1 MLAAG
6 AAARSKRGMVA
17 TPTPAML
24 LRADVRL
31 FGDILGRVLK
41 TEEGEA
47 VFEAIERIR
56 QASVA
61 YHREGAPEREL
72 KLDELLRALSLP
84 DALRF
89 AHSFVCFSQLINI
102 AEDQEARRRLRAG
115 LDGDRSL
122 AGAVARLAGDGVEAA
137 AIADALRRALV
148 MPVITAHPSEVRRK
162 SVIDRVSR
170 IAETFDAHDRAT
182 PETRPALKAE
192 LAREILILWA
202 TRQLRPTS
210 LGVAD
215 EIENA
220 VSFFRRTFIRELP
233 KVYADLE
240 AALGEAALGEA
251 GDIPS
256 FLRIGSWVGGD
267 RDGNPNV
274 TAGTLKQAFL
284 TQSRLAVAHYLE
296 EVHALG
302 ADLSLSLEHVQVTP
316 ALAAL
321 ADRSGDDAPQRRDE
335 PYRRALSGV
344 YARLAAAA
352 PALTGAPPVRPSPIA
367 GAPYASADEL
377 KADLRVIQ
385 DSLVTHHGETFRHG
399 RLRDLIRAVDCFG
412 FHLATLDMRQN
423 SDVHERVVGELLQT
437 VGACA
442 DYAALGEAERV
453 SLLEA
458 ELTTLRP
465 LAAPLARYSDETLS
479 ELAVLRA
486 AAEAS
491 LRYGPKAID
500 TYVISKTTGV
510 SDLLEVYVLLKEV
523 GLYAPGDPAR
533 SPILVAPLFETIADL
548 QAAPATMR
556 AFLACEP
563 LRAHL
568 AARRAQEIMI
578 GYSDS
583 NKDGSYLTSI
593 WSLHEAQRELR
604 SVVEDAGLGLQ
615 FFHGRGGA
623 VGRGG
628 GSSFEAIL
636 AQPEG
641 TVAGRIRITEQGE
654 VVANKYADPAIGR
667 ENLETMTA
675 STLLATLGRRNN
687 DEHAVGAAVMA
698 ELSAGSMR
706 AYRALVY
713 ETPGFAQFFREA
725 TPIGEISS
733 LNIGSR
739 PASRTRSQR
748 IEDLRAIPWVF
759 SWSQA
764 RVMLPGWFGFGAAA
778 AGRDMAELAD
788 LAEAWPFF
796 ATALDNMEMVMA
808 KADMRIARRYAGL
821 VPDASLRRAVLGVIE
836 AEFERTSEALTAIRR
851 HKSLA
856 ERNPDLAAHIRYR
869 RPYLEAL
876 NHLQI
881 ELIGR
886 HREGEENAEVREGIL
901 LTMNGIATGLRNSG

>member
-1 MLAAG
+1 MAHVP
-6 AAARSKRGMVA
+6 S
-17 TPTPAML
+17 PALL

-31 FGDILGRVLK
+31 FGDILGRVLRE
-41 TEEGEA
+41 EEGEA
-47 VFEAIERIR
+47 VFQAIEAIR
-56 QASVA
+56 QASVG
-61 YHREGAPEREL
+61 YQRDGTPEREAR
-72 KLDELLRALSLP
+72 LDELLRALSLP

-102 AEDQEARRRLRAG
+102 AEDQEARRRLQDAA
-115 LDGDRSL
+115 DGERSL
-122 AGAVARLAGDGVEAA
+122 AGAVRRLGEEGVSAA
-137 AIADALRRALV
+137 AIGEALERALV

-170 IAETFDAHDRAT
+170 IAETFDALDRA
-182 PETRPALKAE
+182 PAAGRAPLEAD
-192 LAREILILWA
+192 LARQILILWA

-215 EIENA
+215 EIDNA
-220 VSFFRRTFIRELP
+220 VSFFQRTFIAELP

-240 AALGEAALGEA
+240 VALGGAP
-251 GDIPS
+251 DIPS

-274 TAGTLKQAFL
+274 TAATLRRALQA
-284 TQSRLAVAHYLE
+284 QSRVAISHYLE
-296 EVHALG
+296 EIHALG
-302 ADLSLSLEHVQVTP
+302 AALSLSTEHVRVSP
-316 ALAAL
+316 ALAEL
-321 ADRSGDDAPQRRDE
+321 AEGSGDDAPQRGDE

-352 PALTGAPPVRPSPIA
+352 PILTNATPARPSPIA
-367 GAPYASADEL
+367 GRPYASSAEL
-377 KADLRVIQ
+377 GADLRAIQ
-385 DSLVTHHGETFRHG
+385 DSLVSHHGEAFRHG
-399 RLRDLIRAVDCFG
+399 PLADLIRAVDCFG

-423 SDVHERVVGELLQT
+423 SDVHERVVGELLQ
-437 VGACA
+437 VAGACA
-442 DYAALGEAERV
+442 DYAALGEAERIA
-453 SLLEA
+453 LLEG
-458 ELTTLRP
+458 ELKTLRP
-465 LAAPLARYSDETLS
+465 LASPLADYCDETLK

-486 AAEAS
+486 AADAS
-491 LRYGPKAID
+491 ARYGPKAID

-548 QAAPATMR
+548 EAAPATMR

-568 AARRAQEIMI
+568 AARKAQEIMI

-593 WSLHEAQRELR
+593 WSLHEAQRELKQ
-604 SVVEDAGLGLQ
+604 VVADAGLGLQ

-636 AQPEG
+636 AQPAG

-675 STLLATLGRRNN
+675 ATLLATLGARAD
-687 DEHAVGAAVMA
+687 DEHAAGAAVMA
-698 ELSAGSMR
+698 KLSQSSMR

-713 ETPGFAQFFREA
+713 ETSGFARFFREA

-739 PASRTRSQR
+739 PASRTPSQR

-764 RVMLPGWFGFGAAA
+764 RVMLPGWYGFGSAV
-778 AGRDMAELAD
+778 AGCDLAELAE

-796 ATALDNMEMVMA
+796 DSALDNLEMVMA
-808 KADMRIARRYAGL
+808 KADMRVARRYAAL
-821 VPDASLRRAVLGVIE
+821 VADPTLRRTVFCEIE
-836 AEFERTSEALTAIRR
+836 AEFDRTSEAVQAIRR
-851 HKSLA
+851 TPLTD
-856 ERNPDLAAHIRYR
+856 RNSELAAHIRYR

-886 HREGEENAEVREGIL
+886 HREGDADPQVREGIL

>member
-1 MLAAG
+1 M
-6 AAARSKRGMVA
+6 SQ
-17 TPTPAML
+17 TPAQL

-41 TEEGEA
+41 AEEGEA
-47 VFEAIERIR
+47 VFEAIEAIR

-61 YHREGAPEREL
+61 YHREGTQARGL
-72 KLDELLRALSLP
+72 KLDSLLQALALP

-115 LDGDRSL
+115 PSGDRSL
-122 AGAVARLAGDGVEAA
+122 AGAVERLRGQGMDGA
-137 AIADALRRALV
+137 AIGRQLSHALI

-170 IAETFDAHDRAT
+170 IAETFDAHDRAAAAER
-182 PETRPALKAE
+182 PEIEAE
-192 LAREILILWA
+192 LARQILILWA

-210 LGVAD
+210 LGVVD

-220 VSFFRRTFIRELP
+220 VSFFERTFIAELP
-233 KVYADLE
+233 RVYADLE
-240 AALGEAALGEA
+240 AALGGGVET
-251 GDIPS
+251 PS

-274 TAGTLKQAFL
+274 TAETLKRAFV
-284 TQSRLAVAHYLE
+284 TQSGRIVAHYLE

-302 ADLSLSLEHVQVTP
+302 AELALSTEHVTVTP
-316 ALAAL
+316 ALADL

-335 PYRRALSGV
+335 PYRRALSGI

-352 PALTGAPPVRPSPIA
+352 PELTGAPPIRPSPIA

-377 KADLRVIQ
+377 RADLQVIQ
-385 DSLVTHHGETFRHG
+385 NSLVSHHGETFRHG
-399 RLRDLIRAVDCFG
+399 RLGALIRAVDCFG

-423 SDVHERVVGELLQT
+423 SDVHERVVGDLLAAAGVCPDYANLDEAARIELL
-437 VGACA
+437 A
-442 DYAALGEAERV
+442 GELR
-453 SLLEA
+453 
-458 ELTTLRP
+458 TLRP
-465 LAAPLARYSDETLS
+465 LGSPLASYSDETLK

-491 LRYGPKAID
+491 RRYGPKAID

-510 SDLLEVYVLLKEV
+510 SDLLEVYTLLKEV

-548 QAAPATMR
+548 QAAADTMR

-563 LRAHL
+563 LRPHL
-568 AARRAQEIMI
+568 AARGVQEIMI

-593 WSLHEAQRELR
+593 WSLHEAQRELKR
-604 SVVEDAGLGLQ
+604 VVEGAGVALQ

-628 GSSFEAIL
+628 GSSFDAIL

-675 STLLATLGRRNN
+675 ATLLASFGDRN
-687 DEHAVGAAVMA
+687 DTEHTAGAAVMA
-698 ELSAGSMR
+698 ELSAASMQ

-713 ETPGFAQFFREA
+713 ETDGFAQFFREA
-725 TPIGEISS
+725 TPIREISS

-739 PASRTRSQR
+739 PASRTASQR

-764 RVMLPGWFGFGAAA
+764 RVMLPGWFGFGSSV
-778 AGRDMAELAD
+778 AGRDLGELAD

-796 ATALDNMEMVMA
+796 ASALDNMEMVMA

-821 VPDASLRRAVLGVIE
+821 VADASLRRTVFGAIE
-836 AEFERTSEALTAIRR
+836 AEFERTSEALLTIRR
-851 HKSLA
+851 GRELST
-856 ERNPDLAAHIRYR
+856 RNPELAAHIGYR

-881 ELIGR
+881 DLIGR
-886 HREGEENAEVREGIL
+886 HREGDDEAQVREGIL

>member
-1 MLAAG
+1 
-6 AAARSKRGMVA
+6 
-17 TPTPAML
+17 ML
-24 LRADVRL
+24 LRSDVRL
-31 FGDILGRVLK
+31 FGDILGRILR

-47 VFEAIERIR
+47 VFQAIEAIR

-61 YHREGAPEREL
+61 YHRDGTPARGAEL
-72 KLDELLRALSLP
+72 DGLLRDLTLP

-102 AEDQEARRRLRAG
+102 AEDQQARRRLRAG
-115 LDGDRSL
+115 VEADRSL
-122 AGAVARLAGDGVEAA
+122 AGAIARLLGEGLDAA
-137 AIADALRRALV
+137 AIERQLSQALI

-170 IAETFDAHDRAT
+170 IAETFDAHDRA
-182 PETRPALKAE
+182 PPAARAPIEAE
-192 LAREILILWA
+192 LARQILILWA

-220 VSFFRRTFIRELP
+220 VSFFERTFLAELP
-233 KVYADLE
+233 RVYGDLQT
-240 AALGEAALGEA
+240 ALGDHAP
-251 GDIPS
+251 IPS

-274 TAGTLKQAFL
+274 TAETLRLAFL
-284 TQSRLAVAHYLE
+284 TQARLIVGHYLE

-302 ADLSLSLEHVQVTP
+302 A
-316 ALAAL
+316 ALALSTQHVGVTAELADL
-321 ADRSGDDAPQRRDE
+321 ADRSGDDAAQRRDE

-352 PALTGAPPVRPSPIA
+352 PALTGAAPARPSAIRA
-367 GAPYASADEL
+367 TPYASAEAL
-377 KADLRVIQ
+377 KADLEVIQ
-385 DSLVTHHGETFRHG
+385 GSLLAHHGETFRRG
-399 RLRDLIRAVDCFG
+399 RLADLIRAVDCFG
-412 FHLATLDMRQN
+412 FHLATVDMRQN
-423 SDVHERVVGELLQT
+423 SEVHERVVAELLHAAGACDDYLTLDEAGRVTLLEGEL
-437 VGACA
+437 
-442 DYAALGEAERV
+442 
-453 SLLEA
+453 S
-458 ELTTLRP
+458 TLRP
-465 LAAPLARYSDETLS
+465 LSSPLARYGDETLK

-486 AAEAS
+486 AAEVS
-491 LRYGPKAID
+491 GRYGPKAID
-500 TYVISKTTGV
+500 TYIISKTTAV

-523 GLYAPGDPAR
+523 GLYAPGQPTR
-533 SPILVAPLFETIADL
+533 SPIIVAPLFETIADL

-556 AFLACEP
+556 GLIACEP
-563 LRAHL
+563 LKGHL
-568 AARRAQEIMI
+568 SARGVQEIMI

-593 WSLHEAQRELR
+593 WSLHEAQRELK
-604 SVVEDAGLGLQ
+604 SVVEGAGLGLQ

-636 AQPEG
+636 AQPQG

-675 STLLATLGRRNN
+675 ATLLATLGRRNS
-687 DEHAVGAAVMA
+687 DEHAAGAEVMA
-698 ELSAGSMR
+698 ELSAASMR

-713 ETPGFAQFFREA
+713 DTPGFAQFFREA

-739 PASRTRSQR
+739 PASRTPSTR

-764 RVMLPGWFGFGAAA
+764 RVMLPGWFGFGSAV
-778 AGRDMAELAD
+778 AGRDLAALAD
-788 LAEAWPFF
+788 LADDWPFF
-796 ATALDNMEMVMA
+796 ASALANMEMVMA
-808 KADMRIARRYAGL
+808 KADMQVARRYAGL
-821 VPDASLRRAVLGVIE
+821 VADAALRRTVFSAIE
-836 AEFERTSEALTAIRR
+836 SEFERTVEALALIRR
-851 HKSLA
+851 QSGLLD
-856 ERNPDLAAHIRYR
+856 RNPELAAHIRYR
-869 RPYLEAL
+869 RPYIEAL

-881 ELIGR
+881 ELIAR
-886 HREGEENAEVREGIL
+886 HRDGDDDPQVREGVL

>member
-1 MLAAG
+1 
-6 AAARSKRGMVA
+6 
-17 TPTPAML
+17 ML

-31 FGDILGRVLK
+31 FGDILGRVLAK
-41 TEEGEA
+41 EEGEA
-47 VFEAIERIR
+47 VFRAIEAIR

-61 YHREGAPEREL
+61 YHREGTPERAAR
-72 KLDELLRALSLP
+72 LDELLQALSLP
-84 DALRF
+84 DALAF

-102 AEDQEARRRLRAG
+102 AEDQGARRRLRAG
-115 LDGDRSL
+115 LDAERSL
-122 AGAVARLAGDGVEAA
+122 AGAIARLAENGVDAA
-137 AIADALRRALV
+137 AVRALLDHALI

-170 IAETFDAHDRAT
+170 ISETFDAYDRAP
-182 PETRPALKAE
+182 PEARGPVEAD
-192 LAREILILWA
+192 LARQILILWA
-202 TRQLRPTS
+202 TRQLRPVS

-215 EIENA
+215 EIDNA
-220 VSFFRRTFIRELP
+220 VSFFERTFLSELP
-233 KVYADLE
+233 RVYADLE
-240 AALGEAALGEA
+240 AALDAAGSIRA
-251 GDIPS
+251 DVPS
-256 FLRIGSWVGGD
+256 FLRVGSWVGGD

-274 TAGTLKQAFL
+274 TAGTLRRAFL
-284 TQSRLAVAHYLE
+284 TQSRLIVGHYLE

-302 ADLSLSLEHVQVTP
+302 AALALSTEHVRVTP
-316 ALAAL
+316 ELAAL
-321 ADRSGDDAPQRRDE
+321 ADGSGDEAPQRADE

-352 PALTGAPPVRPSPIA
+352 PELTGAPPARPSPIE
-367 GAPYASADEL
+367 GAPYATADQL
-377 KADLRVIQ
+377 KADLQVIQ
-385 DSLVTHHGETFRHG
+385 DSLVLHHGETFRHG
-399 RLRDLIRAVDCFG
+399 PLADLIRAVDCFG
-412 FHLATLDMRQN
+412 FHLATLDLRQN
-423 SDVHERVVGELLQT
+423 SDVHERVVAELLEAA
-437 VGACA
+437 GACA
-442 DYAALGEAERV
+442 NYRALAEPERV
-453 SLLEA
+453 RLLEG
-458 ELTTLRP
+458 ELSTLRP
-465 LAAPLARYSDETLS
+465 LASPLANYGDETLG

-491 LRYGPKAID
+491 HRYGAKAID
-500 TYVISKTTGV
+500 TYVISKTTAV

-548 QAAPATMR
+548 EAAPATMR
-556 AFLACEP
+556 ALFASP
-563 LRAHL
+563 PIAAHL
-568 AARRAQEIMI
+568 AARRVQEIMI

-593 WSLHEAQRELR
+593 WSLHEAQRELKG
-604 SVVEDAGLGLQ
+604 VVEAAGLALQ

-636 AQPEG
+636 SLPAG

-675 STLLATLGRRNN
+675 ATLLASLAPRHG
-687 DEHAVGAAVMA
+687 DQHAAGAKAMA
-698 ELSAGSMR
+698 QLSAASMR
-706 AYRALVY
+706 AYRQLVY
-713 ETPGFAQFFREA
+713 ETPGFAQFFGES
-725 TPIGEISS
+725 TPIREISS

-739 PASRTRSQR
+739 PASRTRSER

-764 RVMLPGWFGFGAAA
+764 RVMLPGWYGFGSAVAGHDLAA
-778 AGRDMAELAD
+778 LAD

-796 ATALDNMEMVMA
+796 ASALGNMEMVMA
-808 KADMRIARRYAGL
+808 KADMGIARRYAGL
-821 VPDASLRRAVLGVIE
+821 VTDPALRRQVGEAIE
-836 AEFERTSEALTAIRR
+836 TEFDRTVEALLAIRR
-851 HKSLA
+851 GGALLDD
-856 ERNPDLAAHIRYR
+856 NPELAAHIRYR
-869 RPYLEAL
+869 RPYIEAL

-881 ELIGR
+881 ELIAR
-886 HREGEENAEVREGIL
+886 HREGDDDPQVREGIL

>member
-1 MLAAG
+1 
-6 AAARSKRGMVA
+6 
-17 TPTPAML
+17 ML

-47 VFEAIERIR
+47 VFEAIEQIR

-61 YHREGAPEREL
+61 YHRDGAPERGL
-72 KLDELLRALSLP
+72 KLDSLLQALSLP

-102 AEDQEARRRLRAG
+102 AEDQEARRRLRGG
-115 LDGDRSL
+115 LEGDRSL
-122 AGAVARLAGDGVEAA
+122 AGAVARLQGDGVSAG
-137 AIADALRRALV
+137 AIARALDHALI

-182 PETRPALKAE
+182 PEMRPRVEAE
-192 LAREILILWA
+192 LARQILILWA

-220 VSFFRRTFIRELP
+220 VSFFERTFIRELP
-233 KVYADLE
+233 RVYADLE
-240 AALGEAALGEA
+240 AALGSQTQGGAHET
-251 GDIPS
+251 PS

-274 TAGTLKQAFL
+274 TAETLRLAFL
-284 TQSRLAVAHYLE
+284 TQSRLIVAHYLE
-296 EVHALG
+296 EIHALG
-302 ADLSLSLEHVQVTP
+302 AALSLSLEHVKVTP
-316 ALAAL
+316 ALGDL

-335 PYRRALSGV
+335 PYRRALSGI

-352 PALTGAPPVRPSPIA
+352 PALTGSPPVRPSPIA
-367 GAPYASADEL
+367 GKPYDSAEEL
-377 KADLRVIQ
+377 KADLQVLQR
-385 DSLVTHHGETFRHG
+385 SLVEHHGETFRHG
-399 RLRDLIRAVDCFG
+399 RVTDLIRAVDCFG

-423 SDVHERVVGELLQT
+423 SDVHERVVGELLKT
-437 VGACA
+437 AGACA
-442 DYAALGEAERV
+442 DYGALAEAERV
-453 SLLEA
+453 GLLEG
-458 ELTTLRP
+458 ELGTLRP
-465 LAAPLARYSDETLS
+465 LASPLARYSDETLK

-486 AAEAS
+486 AADAS
-491 LRYGPKAID
+491 ARYGPKAID

-548 QAAPATMR
+548 EAAPATMT

-568 AARRAQEIMI
+568 AARGAQEIMI

-593 WSLHEAQRELR
+593 WSLHEAQRELKR
-604 SVVEDAGLGLQ
+604 VVEDAGLALQ

-628 GSSFEAIL
+628 GSSFDAIL

-675 STLLATLGRRNN
+675 ATLLATLGRRNS
-687 DEHAVGAAVMA
+687 DEHVAGAAIMA
-698 ELSAGSMR
+698 ELSAASMQ

-713 ETPGFAQFFREA
+713 GTAGFAQFFGEA
-725 TPIGEISS
+725 TPIREISS

-739 PASRTRSQR
+739 PASRTASQR

-764 RVMLPGWFGFGAAA
+764 RVMLPGWFGFGSAVR
-778 AGRDMAELAD
+778 GRDLAELAD

-796 ATALDNMEMVMA
+796 ASALDNMEMVMA

-821 VPDASLRRAVLGVIE
+821 VADAALRRTVFEAIE
-836 AEFERTSEALTAIRR
+836 AEFGRTSEALGAIRR
-851 HKSLA
+851 RVSLA
-856 ERNPDLAAHIRYR
+856 DRNPELAAHIRYR

-881 ELIGR
+881 ELIAR
-886 HREGEENAEVREGIL
+886 HREGDDDPQVREGIL

>member
-1 MLAAG
+1 MDAMPAA
-6 AAARSKRGMVA
+6 
-17 TPTPAML
+17 PTPAML

-31 FGDILGRVLK
+31 FGDILGQVLK
-41 TEEGEA
+41 AEEGEQ
-47 VFEAIERIR
+47 VFEAIEAIR

-61 YHREGAPEREL
+61 YHREGTEGRSL
-72 KLDELLRALSLP
+72 KLDGLLRALSLP

-102 AEDQEARRRLRAG
+102 AEDQEARRRLR
-115 LDGDRSL
+115 DGSQSDRSL
-122 AGAVARLAGDGVEAA
+122 AGAVERLAGDGMPAA
-137 AIADALRRALV
+137 ELARRLRQALV

-162 SVIDRVSR
+162 SVIDRVAT
-170 IAETFDAHDRAT
+170 IASTFDALDRAA
-182 PETRPALKAE
+182 PDARPALE
-192 LAREILILWA
+192 SDLARQILILWA

-220 VSFFRRTFIRELP
+220 VSFFDRTFIAELP
-233 KVYADLE
+233 RVYADLE
-240 AALGEAALGEA
+240 AALGEGAAA
-251 GDIPS
+251 PS

-274 TAGTLKQAFL
+274 TGETLRLAFL
-284 TQSRLAVAHYLE
+284 AQSGLVVSHYLE

-302 ADLSLSLEHVQVTP
+302 AELALSTEHVAVTT
-316 ALAAL
+316 AL
-321 ADRSGDDAPQRRDE
+321 ADLAARSGDDAIQRRDE

-352 PALTGAPPVRPSPIA
+352 PALTGGAPARPSPIA
-367 GAPYASADEL
+367 GRPYGSSEEL
-377 KADLRVIQ
+377 KADLEIIHA
-385 DSLVTHHGETFRHG
+385 SLVAHHGAAFRRG
-399 RLRDLIRAVDCFG
+399 RLADLIRAVGCFG
-412 FHLATLDMRQN
+412 FHLATLDLRQN
-423 SDVHERVVGELLQT
+423 SDVHERVVAELLGAA
-437 VGACA
+437 GACA
-442 DYAALGEAERV
+442 DYLALGEGARIE
-453 SLLEA
+453 LLA
-458 ELTTLRP
+458 GELRTLRP
-465 LAAPLARYSDETLS
+465 LASPLADYSDETLG

-486 AAEAS
+486 AADAS
-491 LRYGPKAID
+491 RRYGRKAID

-548 QAAPATMR
+548 EAAPATMR
-556 AFLACEP
+556 TFLACEP

-568 AARRAQEIMI
+568 AARGAQEIMI

-593 WSLHEAQRELR
+593 WSLHEAQRELKR
-604 SVVEDAGLGLQ
+604 VVEGAGLGLQ

-628 GSSFEAIL
+628 GSSFDAIL

-667 ENLETMTA
+667 ENLETLTA
-675 STLLATLGRRNN
+675 AMLLASYGRRNET
-687 DEHAVGAAVMA
+687 EHAAGAAVMA
-698 ELSAGSMR
+698 DLSAASMR

-713 ETPGFAQFFREA
+713 ETPGFAEFFREA
-725 TPIGEISS
+725 TPIAEIAS

-739 PASRTRSQR
+739 PPSRTASQA
-748 IEDLRAIPWVF
+748 IEALRAIPWVF

-764 RVMLPGWFGFGAAA
+764 RVMLPGWFGFGSAA
-778 AGRDMAELAD
+778 AGRDLAELAD

-796 ATALDNMEMVMA
+796 ASALDNMEMVMA

-821 VPDASLRRAVLGVIE
+821 VPDGVLRNTVFGAIA
-836 AEFERTSEALTAIRR
+836 AEFDRTTEALVAIRR
-851 HKSLA
+851 GRA
-856 ERNPDLAAHIRYR
+856 FGERNPELAAHIRYR

-886 HREGEENAEVREGIL
+886 HREGDDDPQVREGIL

>member
-1 MLAAG
+1 MAALAA
-6 AAARSKRGMVA
+6 AASARSNRGMA
-17 TPTPAML
+17 ANPKPAML

-122 AGAVARLAGDGVEAA
+122 AGAVERLAGDGVDAA

-170 IAETFDAHDRAT
+170 IAEAFDAHDRAKS
-182 PETRPALKAE
+182 EAKPALEAE

-220 VSFFRRTFIRELP
+220 VSFFQRTFIRELP

-240 AALGEAALGEA
+240 AALGGK

-321 ADRSGDDAPQRRDE
+321 ADRSGDDAAQRRDE

-352 PALTGAPPVRPSPIA
+352 PSLTGAPPVRPSPIA
-367 GAPYASADEL
+367 GAPYASAEEL
-377 KADLRVIQ
+377 KTDLRVIQ
-385 DSLVTHHGETFRHG
+385 GSLDTHHGETFRHG

-442 DYAALGEAERV
+442 DYAALSEPERV

-491 LRYGPKAID
+491 RRYGPKAID

-548 QAAPATMR
+548 EAAPATMR

-568 AARRAQEIMI
+568 TARRAQEIMI

-628 GSSFEAIL
+628 GSSFDAIL

-675 STLLATLGRRNN
+675 ATLLATLGRRNS
-687 DEHAVGAAVMA
+687 DEHTGGAAVMA
-698 ELSAGSMR
+698 ELSAASMR

-764 RVMLPGWFGFGAAA
+764 RVMLPGWFGFGSAVE
-778 AGRDMAELAD
+778 GRDLAELAD

-821 VPDASLRRAVLGVIE
+821 VPDASLRRAVLGSIE
-836 AEFERTSEALTAIRR
+836 AEFVRTSEALTAIRR
-851 HKSLA
+851 HKPLA
-856 ERNPDLAAHIRYR
+856 ERNPDLSAHIRYR

>member
-1 MLAAG
+1 MAQ
-6 AAARSKRGMVA
+6 S
-17 TPTPAML
+17 PTPAML

-41 TEEGEA
+41 TEEGEV
-47 VFEAIERIR
+47 VFEAIEAIR

-61 YHREGAPEREL
+61 YHRDGTPARGAR
-72 KLDELLRALSLP
+72 LDALLRGLSLP

-102 AEDQEARRRLRAG
+102 AEDQDARRRLRTGDAS
-115 LDGDRSL
+115 DRSL
-122 AGAVARLAGDGVEAA
+122 PAVIARLQGEGIGAA
-137 AIADALRRALV
+137 AILAQLRRALV

-162 SVIDRVSR
+162 SVIDRVTR
-170 IAETFDAHDRAT
+170 IAEAFDVHDRAA
-182 PETRPALKAE
+182 PADRPPIETD
-192 LAREILILWA
+192 LACQILILWA

-220 VSFFRRTFIRELP
+220 VSFFARTFLTELP
-233 KVYADLE
+233 RVYADLD
-240 AALGEAALGEA
+240 AALGHIGEV
-251 GDIPS
+251 PS

-274 TAGTLKQAFL
+274 TGQTLRQAFL
-284 TQSRLAVAHYLE
+284 TQSRLIVSHYLE
-296 EVHALG
+296 ETHALG
-302 ADLSLSLEHVQVTP
+302 AELALSTGYVKVTP
-316 ALAAL
+316 ALADL
-321 ADRSGDDAPQRRDE
+321 AERSGDNAPQRRDE

-352 PALTGAPPVRPSPIA
+352 PRLTGAPAARPSPIE
-367 GAPYASADEL
+367 GVPYESAESL
-377 KADLRVIQ
+377 KADLQIIQ
-385 DSLVTHHGETFRHG
+385 GSLVAHHGETFGHG
-399 RLRDLIRAVDCFG
+399 RLADLIRAVDCFG
-412 FHLATLDMRQN
+412 FHLATVDMRQN
-423 SDVHERVVGELLQT
+423 SDVHERVVGELLQAA
-437 VGACA
+437 GAC
-442 DYAALGEAERV
+442 DGYAQQDEAARIE
-453 SLLEA
+453 LLQR
-458 ELTTLRP
+458 ELSTLRP
-465 LAAPLARYSDETLS
+465 LASPLARYSAETQS
-479 ELAVLRA
+479 ELAVFRA
-486 AAEAS
+486 AAEVS
-491 LRYGPKAID
+491 VLYGPRAID
-500 TYVISKTTGV
+500 TYLISKTTSV
-510 SDLLEVYVLLKEV
+510 SDLLEAYVLLKEA
-523 GLYAPGDPAR
+523 GLYAPNDPGR

-556 AFLACEP
+556 GFLACEP
-563 LRAHL
+563 LRTHL
-568 AARRAQEIMI
+568 AARGAQEIMI

-593 WSLHEAQRELR
+593 WSLHEAQRELKA
-604 SVVEDAGLGLQ
+604 VVETAGLALQ

-667 ENLETMTA
+667 ENLETLTA
-675 STLLATLGRRNN
+675 ATLLATLEPRDGANQ
-687 DEHAVGAAVMA
+687 EGGAAVMS
-698 ELSAGSMR
+698 ELSAASMR

-713 ETPGFAQFFREA
+713 ETPGFARFFREA

-739 PASRTRSQR
+739 PASRTRSTR

-764 RVMLPGWFGFGAAA
+764 RVMLPGWFGFGSAV
-778 AGRDMAELAD
+778 AGRDLAELAD
-788 LAEAWPFF
+788 LAESWPFF
-796 ATALDNMEMVMA
+796 ASALANMEMVMA
-808 KADMRIARRYAGL
+808 KADMRVARRYAGL
-821 VPDASLRRAVLGVIE
+821 VADASLREAAFQAIE
-836 AEFERTSEALTAIRR
+836 AEFDRTTEALLAIRR
-851 HKSLA
+851 QGSLL
-856 ERNPDLAAHIRYR
+856 ERNPELAAHIRYR
-869 RPYLEAL
+869 RPYIEAL

-881 ELIGR
+881 ELIAR
-886 HREGEENAEVREGIL
+886 HREGDEDPQVREGVL

>member
-1 MLAAG
+1 
-6 AAARSKRGMVA
+6 
-17 TPTPAML
+17 ML

-41 TEEGEA
+41 AEEGEA
-47 VFEAIERIR
+47 VFEAIEQIR

-61 YHREGAPEREL
+61 YHRDGAPERGL
-72 KLDELLRALSLP
+72 RLDELLQALSLP

-115 LDGDRSL
+115 LEGDRSL
-122 AGAVARLAGDGVEAA
+122 AGAVGRLQGDGVSAV
-137 AIADALRRALV
+137 AIANALDHALV

-170 IAETFDAHDRAT
+170 IAETFDAHDGAT
-182 PETRPALKAE
+182 PEMRAPIETE
-192 LAREILILWA
+192 LARQILILWA

-220 VSFFRRTFIRELP
+220 VSFFERTFIRELP
-233 KVYADLE
+233 RVYADLE
-240 AALGEAALGEA
+240 AALGGE
-251 GDIPS
+251 GDTPS

-274 TAGTLKQAFL
+274 TAETLRLAFL
-284 TQSRLAVAHYLE
+284 TQSRLIVAHYLE
-296 EVHALG
+296 EIHALG
-302 ADLSLSLEHVQVTP
+302 AALSLSLEHVTVTP
-316 ALAAL
+316 ALADL
-321 ADRSGDDAPQRRDE
+321 AERSGDDAPQRRDE
-335 PYRRALSGV
+335 PYRRALSGI
-344 YARLAAAA
+344 YARVAAAA
-352 PALTGAPPVRPSPIA
+352 PALTGAPAVRPSPIA
-367 GAPYASADEL
+367 GKPYSSSDEL
-377 KADLRVIQ
+377 KADLQVLQR
-385 DSLVTHHGETFRHG
+385 SLVEHHGETFRHG
-399 RLRDLIRAVDCFG
+399 RLSDLIRAVDCFG

-423 SDVHERVVGELLQT
+423 SDVHERVVGELLKAA
-437 VGACA
+437 GACA
-442 DYAALGEAERV
+442 DYGALGEAERV
-453 SLLEA
+453 RLLEG
-458 ELTTLRP
+458 ELGTLRP
-465 LAAPLARYSDETLS
+465 LASPLARYSDETLS
-479 ELAVLRA
+479 ELGVLRA

-491 LRYGPKAID
+491 ARYGLKAID

-548 QAAPATMR
+548 EAAPATMT
-556 AFLACEP
+556 AFLSCEP

-568 AARRAQEIMI
+568 AARGAQEIMI

-593 WSLHEAQRELR
+593 WSLHEAQRELKR
-604 SVVEDAGLGLQ
+604 VVEDAGLALQ

-654 VVANKYADPAIGR
+654 VVANKYADPSIGR

-675 STLLATLGRRNN
+675 ATLLATLGRRNS
-687 DEHAVGAAVMA
+687 DEHVAGAAIMA
-698 ELSAGSMR
+698 ELSAASMR

-713 ETPGFAQFFREA
+713 GTAGFAQFFGEA
-725 TPIGEISS
+725 TPIREISS

-739 PASRTRSQR
+739 PASRTPSQR

-764 RVMLPGWFGFGAAA
+764 RVMLPGWFGFGSAV
-778 AGRDMAELAD
+778 AGRDIAELAD
-788 LAEAWPFF
+788 LAEDWPFF

-808 KADMRIARRYAGL
+808 KADMRVARRYAGL
-821 VPDASLRRAVLGVIE
+821 VADAALRRTVFEAIE
-836 AEFERTSEALTAIRR
+836 AEFGRTSDALGAIRR
-851 HKSLA
+851 HVPLA
-856 ERNPDLAAHIRYR
+856 DRNPELAAHIRYR

-881 ELIGR
+881 ELIAR
-886 HREGEENAEVREGIL
+886 HREGDDDPQVREGIL

>member
-1 MLAAG
+1 MAG
-6 AAARSKRGMVA
+6 AALAAAAGPRSKASMA
-17 TPTPAML
+17 HAPTPAML

-47 VFEAIERIR
+47 VFEAIEQIR

-61 YHREGAPEREL
+61 YHRDGAPERGL
-72 KLDELLRALSLP
+72 KLDSLLQALSLP

-115 LDGDRSL
+115 TDGDRSL
-122 AGAVARLAGDGVEAA
+122 AGAVARLEADGVDAES
-137 AIADALRRALV
+137 IGRALRRALV

-182 PETRPALKAE
+182 PDMRPAIEAE
-192 LAREILILWA
+192 LARQILILWA

-215 EIENA
+215 EIQNA
-220 VSFFRRTFIRELP
+220 VSFFERTFIGELP

-240 AALGEAALGEA
+240 AALGGVGEA
-251 GDIPS
+251 PS

-274 TAGTLKQAFL
+274 TAETLRLAFL
-284 TQSRLAVAHYLE
+284 TQSRLAVSHYLE
-296 EVHALG
+296 EIHALG
-302 ADLSLSLEHVQVTP
+302 AALSLSVEHVTVTD

-321 ADRSGDDAPQRRDE
+321 AERSGDDAPQRRDE
-335 PYRRALSGV
+335 PYRRALSGI

-352 PALTGAPPVRPSPIA
+352 PALTGAPPVRPSAIA
-367 GAPYASADEL
+367 GAPYAAADEL
-377 KADLRVIQ
+377 KADLQVIQ
-385 DSLVTHHGETFRHG
+385 DSLVAHHGETFRHG

-423 SDVHERVVGELLQT
+423 SDVHERVVAELLQA
-437 VGACA
+437 VGVCP
-442 DYAALGEAERV
+442 DYLALSEGARIA
-453 SLLEA
+453 LLER

-465 LAAPLARYSDETLS
+465 LSSPLARYSDETLK

-486 AAEAS
+486 AAAAS
-491 LRYGPKAID
+491 VRYGPKAID

-548 QAAPATMR
+548 RAAPTTMR

-563 LRAHL
+563 LRGHL
-568 AARRAQEIMI
+568 AARGVQEIMI

-593 WSLHEAQRELR
+593 WSLHEAQRELK
-604 SVVEDAGLGLQ
+604 SVVEDAGVALQ

-675 STLLATLGRRNN
+675 ATLLATLGRRNN
-687 DEHAVGAAVMA
+687 DEHAAGAAMMA
-698 ELSAGSMR
+698 ELSAASMG

-713 ETPGFAQFFREA
+713 DTPGFARFFREA

-739 PASRTRSQR
+739 PASRTPSQR

-778 AGRDMAELAD
+778 AGHDHAELAD

-808 KADMRIARRYAGL
+808 KADMRIARRYAAL
-821 VPDASLRRAVLGVIE
+821 VADAPLRRAVLGAIE
-836 AEFERTSEALTAIRR
+836 AEFERTSEALLAIRR
-851 HKSLA
+851 HAPLS
-856 ERNPDLAAHIRYR
+856 ERNPELAAHMRYR

-876 NHLQI
+876 NHLQVEMI
-881 ELIGR
+881 AR
-886 HREGEENAEVREGIL
+886 YREGDEDPQVREGIL

>member
-1 MLAAG
+1 MAHA
-6 AAARSKRGMVA
+6 
-17 TPTPAML
+17 PTPAML

-41 TEEGEA
+41 AEEGEA
-47 VFEAIERIR
+47 VFEAIEQIR

-61 YHREGAPEREL
+61 YHRDGAPERAL
-72 KLDELLRALSLP
+72 KLDSLLRALALP

-102 AEDQEARRRLRAG
+102 AEDQEARRRLRDAP
-115 LDGDRSL
+115 DGDRSL
-122 AGAVARLAGDGVEAA
+122 SGAVARLAADGVDAA
-137 AIADALRRALV
+137 AIGEALGRALI

-170 IAETFDAHDRAT
+170 IAETFDALDRAT
-182 PETRPALKAE
+182 TESRPPIEAE
-192 LAREILILWA
+192 LARQILILWA

-220 VSFFRRTFIRELP
+220 VSFFQRTFIGELP
-233 KVYADLE
+233 GVYADLE
-240 AALGEAALGEA
+240 AALGGAAE
-251 GDIPS
+251 PSS

-274 TAGTLKQAFL
+274 TAETMRLAFL
-284 TQSRLAVAHYLE
+284 TQSRLIVSHYLE
-296 EVHALG
+296 EIHALG
-302 ADLSLSLEHVQVTP
+302 AALSLSLEHVTVTP
-316 ALAAL
+316 QLAAL
-321 ADRSGDDAPQRRDE
+321 ADCSGDDAPQRRDE
-335 PYRRALSGV
+335 PYRRALSGI

-352 PALTGAPPVRPSPIA
+352 PGLTGSPPARPSPIA
-367 GAPYASADEL
+367 GAPYAAADEMRT
-377 KADLRVIQ
+377 DLQVIQ
-385 DSLVTHHGETFRHG
+385 DSLVAHHGESFRRG
-399 RLRDLIRAVDCFG
+399 RLQDLIRAVDCFG

-423 SDVHERVVGELLQT
+423 SDVHERVVAELLQAA
-437 VGACA
+437 GACP
-442 DYAALGEAERV
+442 DYAALSEDARIR
-453 SLLEA
+453 LLQG

-465 LAAPLARYSDETLS
+465 LVSPLADYSDETLS

-491 LRYGPKAID
+491 ARYGRKAID
-500 TYVISKTTGV
+500 TYIISKTTGV

-523 GLYAPGDPAR
+523 GLHAPGDPAR

-548 QAAPATMR
+548 EAAPATMR

-563 LRAHL
+563 LRPHF
-568 AARRAQEIMI
+568 AARGVQEIMI

-593 WSLHEAQRELR
+593 WSLHEAQRELKQ
-604 SVVEDAGLGLQ
+604 VVADAGLALQ

-675 STLLATLGRRNN
+675 ATLLATLGRRHN
-687 DEHAVGAAVMA
+687 DEHAAGAAAMA
-698 ELSAGSMR
+698 ELSAASMR

-713 ETPGFAQFFREA
+713 DTPGFATFFREA

-739 PASRTRSQR
+739 PASRTPSLR

-764 RVMLPGWFGFGAAA
+764 RVMLPGWFGFGSAV
-778 AGRDMAELAD
+778 AGRDLGELAD

-796 ATALDNMEMVMA
+796 ASALDNMEMVLA

-821 VPDASLRRAVLGVIE
+821 VSDASLRRSALGVIE
-836 AEFERTSEALTAIRR
+836 AEFERTSNALLAIRR
-851 HKSLA
+851 NASLA
-856 ERNPDLAAHIRYR
+856 ERNPELAAHIRYR

-876 NHLQI
+876 NHLQV

-886 HREGEENAEVREGIL
+886 HREGDDDPQVREGIL